1 MRTIIIIFLFFQIQ
15 SAIGC
20 DCVRIK
26 DLATY
31 QKESFLY
38 SELIFIGE
46 LLKTN
51 DDGSY
56 EFQIIELFKGE
67 HPDTNVR
74 GKYHSSCSVIP
85 EMTNEIWIVYAD
97 LGENGIV
104 DIHDCGLS
112 RSFEFPFLWHK
123 QASVPPPSDLNNHD
137 LTLSMIKQFQLMTKY
152 KDKALEV
159 LRKEIEQLR
168 KWRNE

>member
-1 MRTIIIIFLFFQIQ
+1 MRTIIAIFLLFQIQ

-26 DLATY
+26 NLATN
-31 QKESFLY
+31 QKERFLY

-46 LLKTN
+46 LIKSN

-67 HPDTNVR
+67 HPGINVI
-74 GKYHSSCSVIP
+74 GKYHSTCSVIP
-85 EMTNEIWIVYAD
+85 KMTDKIWIVYAD
-97 LGENGIV
+97 LDENGII

-112 RSFEFPFLWHK
+112 RSFEFPFLRHK
-123 QASVPPPSDLNNHD
+123 QAFLPPPSDLNNHD
-137 LTLSMIKQFQLMTKY
+137 RPLSMIKQFQLMAKY